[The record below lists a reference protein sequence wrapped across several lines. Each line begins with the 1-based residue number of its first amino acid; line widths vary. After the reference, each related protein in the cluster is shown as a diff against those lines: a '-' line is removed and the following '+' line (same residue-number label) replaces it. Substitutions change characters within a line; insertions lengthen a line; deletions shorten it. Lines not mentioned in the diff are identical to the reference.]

1 MSYSHQN
8 AKWQNVLIFINIS
21 LYHQCPVYL
30 ISAALT
36 TRKDHWNY
44 ILVSV
49 HLLLKLNATIQ
60 LLFLDQ
66 EHLSLI
72 HLKETKKKKTNGS
85 TP

>member
-1 MSYSHQN
+1 MRIEKCYLLTFLYTIS
-8 AKWQNVLIFINIS
+8 VLCILFLLLWPLEKITEII
-21 LYHQCPVYL
+21 C
-30 ISAALT
+30 
-36 TRKDHWNY
+36 
-44 ILVSV
+44 ILVSL

-72 HLKETKKKKTNGS
+72 HLKETKMKKTNGS